1 MQPIRT
7 TNRMLETTLVVSRH
21 TELPKLLVERE
32 ILAPRRY
39 HKIDFPTPN
48 WMRVIHTAP
57 EYVRGR
63 NLITTQNELPLFMAV
78 LARSVTV
85 IPLSMTWDDRRARF
99 IPLDR
104 LREIA
109 GDPIYFSVLQHP
121 ESVDKKRI
129 FAELLDEKVPCCW
142 REDVT

>member
-1 MQPIRT
+1 
-7 TNRMLETTLVVSRH
+7 
-21 TELPKLLVERE
+21 
-32 ILAPRRY
+32 
-39 HKIDFPTPN
+39 
-48 WMRVIHTAP
+48 
-57 EYVRGR
+57 
-63 NLITTQNELPLFMAV
+63 MAV

-99 IPLDR
+99 IALDR

-129 FAELLDEKVPCCW
+129 FAALLDEKVPCFW
-142 REDVT
+142 REDGT